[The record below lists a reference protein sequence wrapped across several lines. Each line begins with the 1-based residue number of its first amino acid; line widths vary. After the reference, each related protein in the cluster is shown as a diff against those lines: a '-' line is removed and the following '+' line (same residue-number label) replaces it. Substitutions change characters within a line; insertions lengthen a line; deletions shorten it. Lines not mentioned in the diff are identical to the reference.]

1 MPDFAQSLRFRL
13 LLLSLLVEIA
23 VLVVLLGNSL
33 RLIDDNLAGQ
43 VAKHQA
49 DIAKAYNLALAIPMA
64 SRDYVSIHEMLETWL
79 SPGDIEYLVLTDLAG
94 ERLVSAG
101 WPDWEALPAAGKDA
115 QQPLMHGN
123 FPVEVFGQYYGRL
136 YYGFS
141 LAFLEQAR
149 RDLLYQGAGI
159 ALLGVLL
166 TGLILFVIGYWLTRN
181 LAALTKASRRIAD
194 GDYQVELPITE
205 RGEIGELSQNF
216 SRMASAIEARVDE
229 LAAALL
235 KQERSQVELDI
246 YRHHL
251 EELVEQR
258 TAELKEAKAEAE
270 LANQSKSLFLANMSH
285 EIRTPLNAILGLA
298 HLLRKEVGPEHAERL
313 EKIDASGK
321 HLLAVINDILDISK
335 IESGRLQIEHHDFSL
350 SAVLDNVHSML
361 AESARR
367 KGLVIRVD
375 TDSVPMWLRGDI
387 VRLRQGLLNYASNAI
402 KFTEHGQ
409 ITLVA
414 TLLEAVGEDLRVRF
428 EVRDTGIGIAPERLS
443 QLFQNFTQ
451 ADSSTTRIY
460 GGTGLGLVITRRLAE
475 LMGGEAGAESI
486 PGQGSVFWF
495 TVKLQ
500 KGRGNLPSMTAG
512 KVNAEEALRARSA
525 GVRILLAEDNAINR
539 EVALELL
546 YSLGFAVDV
555 AEDGVE
561 AIEKSRR
568 NAYKLILM
576 DVQMPNLDGLEAT
589 RAIRLLPGRADT
601 PILAMTANAF
611 AEDKDA
617 CVAAGMNDH
626 VAKPVDPDQLFE
638 KILAWLPEPSVAEAG
653 DLSVVKDAPVAAT
666 AREIESK
673 APQDIEQV
681 LRSGL
686 AAIVELDLP
695 AGMKMVRGKLPLYW
709 RILQQFSVGH
719 RSDAEQIRELIE
731 QGEIAQ
737 AQRLAHG
744 LKGVSGNIGALTL
757 HHWAAELDVALK
769 RHDLPAAQIALQPML
784 PGLQGLIRAIDKL
797 QAVVSAFEAD

>member
-1 MPDFAQSLRFRL
+1 MPAFAQSLRFRL

-33 RLIDDNLAGQ
+33 RLIDDHLATQ
-43 VAKHQA
+43 VARHQTE
-49 DIAKAYNLALAIPMA
+49 IGRAYNLALAIPMA
-64 SRDYVSIHEMLETWL
+64 SRDYVSIHEMLESWQ
-79 SPGDIEYLVLTDLAG
+79 SSGDIEYLVLTDVAG
-94 ERLVSAG
+94 ERLVNAG
-101 WPDWEALPAAGKDA
+101 WPDWEALPKVGKD
-115 QQPLMHGN
+115 PRMEVMHGS
-123 FPVEVFGQYYGRL
+123 FPVEVYGQRYGYL
-136 YYGFS
+136 HYGFS
-141 LAFLEQAR
+141 LGFLEQAR

-159 ALLGVLL
+159 AVLGVLL
-166 TGLILFVIGYWLTRN
+166 TGLILFAIGYWLTRN
-181 LAALTKASRRIAD
+181 LASLTKASRRIAD
-194 GDYQVELPITE
+194 GDYRLELPTSE

-216 SRMASAIEARVDE
+216 ARMAKAIEARVEE

-251 EELVEQR
+251 EEQVELR
-258 TAELKEAKAEAE
+258 TAELKIAKAEAE
-270 LANQSKSLFLANMSH
+270 SANQSKSLFLANMSH

-321 HLLAVINDILDISK
+321 HLLSVINDILDISK
-335 IESGRLQIEHHDFSL
+335 IEAGRLQIENHDFSL

-361 AESARR
+361 AESARC
-367 KGLVIRVD
+367 KGVAIKVD
-375 TDSVPMWLRGDI
+375 ADSVPMWLRGDI
-387 VRLRQGLLNYASNAI
+387 VRLRQSLLNYASNAV
-402 KFTEHGQ
+402 KFTEQGQ
-409 ITLVA
+409 ITLAA
-414 TLLEAVGEDLRVRF
+414 TLLEEVGDDLRVRF
-428 EVRDTGIGIAPERLS
+428 EVRDTGIGIAPDRLR

-451 ADSSTTRIY
+451 ADSSTTRVY

-475 LMGGEAGAESI
+475 LMGGEAGAESA

-500 KGRGNLPSMTAG
+500 KGRGILPSMKIG
-512 KVNAEEALRARSA
+512 RDNAEEALRSRSG

-611 AEDKDA
+611 DEDKSA
-617 CVAAGMNDH
+617 CIAAGMNDH
-626 VAKPVDPDQLFE
+626 IAKPVDPDQLFE
-638 KILAWLPEPSVAEAG
+638 KILAWLPDSPVVEASH
-653 DLSVVKDAPVAAT
+653 LPAVKDAPAAIAGVT
-666 AREIESK
+666 ESQVPQEREQI
-673 APQDIEQV
+673 
-681 LRSGL
+681 LRAGL
-686 AAIVELDLP
+686 AAIGELDLA

-731 QGEIAQ
+731 RGEVSQ

-744 LKGVSGNIGALTL
+744 LKGVAGNIGALGL
-757 HHWAAELDVALK
+757 HHWAAELDLALK
-769 RHDLPAAQIALQPML
+769 REDLPAAQSALEPIL
-784 PGLQGLIRAIDKL
+784 PALRGLVRAIDEL
-797 QAVVSAFEAD
+797 QATVSAIEAD